1 MKQRLLLL
9 YLITFIFLSCNSTRK
24 SKSVKTIDK
33 TIPTINFDYINSYPH
48 DITSFT
54 EGFLIYEGE
63 LYESTGAPEYL
74 PQTKSLFGIVDLET
88 GKIETKVE
96 IDKTKYFGEG
106 ITFLNG
112 KAYQLTY
119 QSKVGFIY
127 EMPTFKKIKEF
138 TIPSDE
144 GWGLTT
150 DGKSLIMS
158 DGSCQLKYIDP
169 KTMQVTQTIE
179 VTENGCI
186 KENLNELEYIKGY
199 IFANI
204 WTTTIIVKID
214 PSNGKIVGQFD
225 MKDYAFEAKS
235 LYPRALEMNG
245 IAYDSVNDKTYITGK
260 LWPKIYEIRLTD

>member
-1 MKQRLLLL
+1 MKQKLFLL
-9 YLITFIFLSCNSTRK
+9 YLITFIFLSCNSSKK
-24 SKSVKTIDK
+24 SKSVKTVEK
-33 TIPTINFDYINSYPH
+33 AIPTINFDYITSYPH

-74 PQTKSLFGIVDLET
+74 PQTKSLFGRVNLET
-88 GKIETKVE
+88 GKIETNVE
-96 IDKTKYFGEG
+96 IDKAKYFGEG
-106 ITFLNG
+106 ITFLNN

-127 EMPTFKKIKEF
+127 EMPSFKKIKEF

-150 DGKSLIMS
+150 DGEFLIMS
-158 DGSCQLKYIDP
+158 DGSCQLKYLDP
-169 KTMQVTQTIE
+169 ETMQVIKTIE
-179 VTENGCI
+179 VTENGYI
-186 KENLNELEYIKGY
+186 KEDLNELEYIKGY

-214 PSNGKIVGQFD
+214 PSDGKIVGKFD
-225 MKDYAFEAKS
+225 MADYAFEAKS
-235 LYPRALEMNG
+235 LYRGSLEMNG
-245 IAYDSVNDKTYITGK
+245 IAYDPINNKTYLTGK
-260 LWPKIYEIRLTD
+260 LWPKIYEIRLID